1 MCIQSLLRLGKTS
14 INAQSSACD
23 RIALGGSFGCPPL
36 ALLPSVMAAAR
47 GMPPNLPMRPG
58 ASGALSFE
66 LPLPIYRH
74 NNFEICLGVPCEA
87 AALCHNRLAH
97 LMKAVLLLDSRACRW
112 RASLPIA
119 AAKQS

>member
-1 MCIQSLLRLGKTS
+1 MCTQYLLRLGKTS

-23 RIALGGSFGCPPL
+23 RMALGGSFGCPPL

-47 GMPPNLPMRPG
+47 GMPPSLPIRPG

-74 NNFEICLGVPCEA
+74 G
-87 AALCHNRLAH
+87 H
-97 LMKAVLLLDSRACRW
+97 LRYAREYPVRQQPYATTILLT
-112 RASLPIA
+112 
-119 AAKQS
+119 